1 MKNRLLLGRHD
12 AVTLFMARPARLH
25 FFLAIPG
32 VVTGRAF
39 RETQVGMLLVMKGDY
54 TCLAAEGD
62 RLLVLWYGSRVSGA
76 CKSNEQQGDDGVSII
91 HPVYLTAFHV
101 SSGKPA
107 VSGNPDDVVMF

>member
-1 MKNRLLLGRHD
+1 MKSCLLLRYHD
-12 AVTLFMARPARLH
+12 AVTLFVTRLAGFH
-25 FFLAIPG
+25 FLLAIPG
-32 VVTGRAF
+32 MVAGRAF